1 MTGLLASAGQ
11 SPDTAIV
18 LGARNLGAA
27 ITRDLLAGAVRVATI
42 ARTRT
47 DLDLLARDG
56 AVTFNADASDP
67 VELEAAFDR
76 AADTIGVPGL
86 IVNAVSTNRPAK
98 DGNGFGGGAIAS
110 SSLTGLATWSTPV
123 TEQALTFLHASAR
136 ALEGRTGTVVQIT
149 GAPARRANPER
160 GLVSAGMAALRALT
174 HAAAQELRE
183 SGIHVALLIVDGIIE
198 SPKTAAITRR
208 MPSNALVRHDDVVQ
222 AVRFLAAQSARGMT
236 HELVLTPSGGR
247 WIP

>member
-1 MTGLLASAGQ
+1 MTDQ
-11 SPDTAIV
+11 FPDTAIV

-27 ITRDLLAGAVRVATI
+27 ITRDLLAGAARVATI
-42 ARTRT
+42 ARTRA

-56 AVTFNADASDP
+56 AVTITADASDP
-67 VELEAAFDR
+67 AELEAALDR
-76 AADTIGVPGL
+76 AAGTIGMPEL
-86 IVNAVSTNRPAK
+86 IVNAVSASRPAK

-110 SSLTGLATWSTPV
+110 SSVTGLDTWTTPV
-123 TEQALTFLHASAR
+123 VQQALTFLRASAR
-136 ALEGRTGTVVQIT
+136 ALEGRTGTVVQVT

-198 SPKTAAITRR
+198 SPKTAGMARHL
-208 MPSNALVRHDDVVQ
+208 PSNALVRHDDVAQ
-222 AVRFLAAQSARGMT
+222 AVRFLAAQSTRGMT
-236 HELVLTPSGGR
+236 HELVLTPVGGR